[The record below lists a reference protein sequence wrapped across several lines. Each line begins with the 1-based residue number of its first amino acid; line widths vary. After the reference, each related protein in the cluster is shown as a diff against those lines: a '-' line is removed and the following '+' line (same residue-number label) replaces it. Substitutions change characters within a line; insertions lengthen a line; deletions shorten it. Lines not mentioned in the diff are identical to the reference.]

1 MDKFRKTDLKPNKF
15 LMNAVLEAAIRQG
28 NTDRVYD
35 AIKDCVTHKILPSP
49 QLLGHLADLKSM
61 PDRLF
66 VLLRQNFNLGGRIGR
81 DIRVFDKPTF
91 NKGKEVTKIQ
101 GKMTNYKKYQHK
113 KNYTN
118 VPAKVMRQVNSAT
131 SAWIENKTH

>member
-49 QLLGHLADLKSM
+49 
-61 PDRLF
+61 
-66 VLLRQNFNLGGRIGR
+66 
-81 DIRVFDKPTF
+81 
-91 NKGKEVTKIQ
+91 
-101 GKMTNYKKYQHK
+101 
-113 KNYTN
+113 
-118 VPAKVMRQVNSAT
+118 
-131 SAWIENKTH
+131 